1 MNDLVTLTSQR
12 LNAEIYTTAEIISQ
26 YAEIGLRTVNNRIN
40 QYKDDLMEFGMLRFS
55 TINVQ
60 NSSGGRPQKY
70 YQLNED
76 QAMLLITYLGNTKPV
91 RQFKKALI
99 KQFSAM
105 KRELILRQAKF
116 ELGKDFSKSLHE
128 TIKESPALGEHG
140 HLYVN
145 INKLVYK
152 QALGVNVNELRKARD
167 IPKTETITHYLSSS
181 EADAVKRVKQQI
193 RTLLEMKL
201 DYQQIKQALQIQG
214 VIYRIE
220 LQLPVKASV
229 MQ

>member
-1 MNDLVTLTSQR
+1 MDLVTLTSQR
-12 LNAEIYTTAEIISQ
+12 LDAEAYTTGDVIAK
-26 YAEIGLRTVNNRIN
+26 YAGITHHAVNVTIN
-40 QYKDDLMEFGMLRFS
+40 QQYERLARAGNGKVSFKMNPML
-55 TINVQ
+55 
-60 NSSGGRPQKY
+60 SGQKAKVY
-70 YQLNED
+70 LLNEQ
-76 QAMLLITYLGNTKPV
+76 QATLLITFLKNTPRVADFKEELV
-91 RQFKKALI
+91 RQFTV
-99 KQFSAM
+99 M

-152 QALGVNVNELRKARD
+152 QALGVNVNELRKARN
-167 IPKTETITHYLSSS
+167 IPKTEAITHYLSSS

>member
-1 MNDLVTLTSQR
+1 MDLVTLTSQR
-12 LNAEIYTTAEIISQ
+12 LDAEAYTTGDVIAE
-26 YAEIGLRTVNNRIN
+26 YAGITHHAVNKTIREQLVRLKRARNGLV
-40 QYKDDLMEFGMLRFS
+40 EFKMQRRP
-55 TINVQ
+55 
-60 NSSGGRPQKY
+60 SGRMAKVY
-70 YQLNED
+70 LLNEQ
-76 QAMLLITYLGNTKPV
+76 QATLLITFLKNTPRVADFKEELV
-91 RQFKKALI
+91 RQFTV
-99 KQFSAM
+99 M

-152 QALGVNVNELRKARD
+152 QALGVNVNELRKARN
-167 IPKTETITHYLSSS
+167 IPKTEAITHYLSSS

-220 LQLPVKASV
+220 LQLPAKASV
-229 MQ
+229 K

>member
-12 LNAEIYTTAEIISQ
+12 LDATAYTTSDIIADNTGINRRS
-26 YAEIGLRTVNNRIN
+26 LKRTIQNHKGR
-40 QYKDDLMEFGMLRFS
+40 LERFGKVGTVFTPL
-55 TINVQ
+55 
-60 NSSGGRPQKY
+60 SSGQTAVS
-70 YQLNED
+70 YQLNER
-76 QAMLLITYLGNTKPV
+76 QTMLLFFYLSHTPQVEKFQERLVN
-91 RQFKKALI
+91 QFAV
-99 KQFSAM
+99 M

-128 TIKESPALGEHG
+128 AIRESPVLGEHG

-152 QALGVNVNELRKARD
+152 QALGVNVNDLRKARN
-167 IPKTETITHYLSSS
+167 IPKTEAITHYLSSS
-181 EADAVKRVKQQI
+181 EADAVKQVKQQI

-220 LQLPVKASV
+220 LQLPAKASV

>member
-1 MNDLVTLTSQR
+1 MNNIVTLTSQR
-12 LNAEIYTTAEIISQ
+12 LDAEAYTTGDVIAE
-26 YAEIGLRTVNNRIN
+26 YAGITHHAVNKTIREQLVRLKRARNGLV
-40 QYKDDLMEFGMLRFS
+40 EFKMQRRP
-55 TINVQ
+55 
-60 NSSGGRPQKY
+60 SGRMAKVY
-70 YQLNED
+70 LLNEQ
-76 QAMLLITYLGNTKPV
+76 QATLLITFLKNTPRVADFKEELV
-91 RQFKKALI
+91 RQFTV
-99 KQFSAM
+99 M

-152 QALGVNVNELRKARD
+152 QALGVNVNELRKARN
-167 IPKTETITHYLSSS
+167 IPKTEAITHYLSAS

-193 RTLLEMKL
+193 RTLLEMKM
-201 DYQQIKQALQIQG
+201 DYQQVKQALQIQG

>member
-1 MNDLVTLTSQR
+1 MDLVTLTSQR
-12 LNAEIYTTAEIISQ
+12 LDAEAYTTGDVIAE
-26 YAEIGLRTVNNRIN
+26 YAGITHHAVNKTIREQLVRLKRARNGLV
-40 QYKDDLMEFGMLRFS
+40 EFKMQRRP
-55 TINVQ
+55 
-60 NSSGGRPQKY
+60 SGRMAKVY
-70 YQLNED
+70 LLNEQ
-76 QAMLLITYLGNTKPV
+76 QATLLITFLKNTPRVADFKEELV
-91 RQFKKALI
+91 RQFTV
-99 KQFSAM
+99 M

-152 QALGVNVNELRKARD
+152 QALGVNVNELRKARN
-167 IPKTETITHYLSSS
+167 IPKTEAITHYLSSS

-220 LQLPVKASV
+220 LQLPGKASV

>member
-12 LNAEIYTTAEIISQ
+12 LDADVYTTGDVIAD
-26 YAEIGLRTVNNRIN
+26 YAGITHHAVNKTIREQLVRLKRARNGLV
-40 QYKDDLMEFGMLRFS
+40 EFKMQRRP
-55 TINVQ
+55 
-60 NSSGGRPQKY
+60 SGRMAKVY
-70 YQLNED
+70 LLNEQ
-76 QAMLLITYLGNTKPV
+76 QATLLITFLKNTPRVADFKEELV
-91 RQFKKALI
+91 RQFTV
-99 KQFSAM
+99 M

-116 ELGKDFSKSLHE
+116 ELGKEFSKSLHE
-128 TIKESPALGEHG
+128 AISESPALGEHG

-152 QALGVNVNELRKARD
+152 QALGVNVNELRKARN
-167 IPKTETITHYLSSS
+167 IPKTEAITHYLSYS
-181 EADAVKRVKQQI
+181 EADAIKRVKQQI

-220 LQLPVKASV
+220 LQLPAKASV
-229 MQ
+229 K

>member
-12 LNAEIYTTAEIISQ
+12 LDAEIYTTGDVIAE
-26 YAEIGLRTVNNRIN
+26 YAGITHHAVNKTIREQLVRLKRARNGLV
-40 QYKDDLMEFGMLRFS
+40 EFKMQRRP
-55 TINVQ
+55 
-60 NSSGGRPQKY
+60 SGRMAKVY
-70 YQLNED
+70 LLNEQ
-76 QAMLLITYLGNTKPV
+76 QATLLITFLKNTPRVADFKEELV
-91 RQFKKALI
+91 RQFTV
-99 KQFSAM
+99 M

-116 ELGKDFSKSLHE
+116 ELGKEFSKSLHE

-167 IPKTETITHYLSSS
+167 IPKTEAITHYLSSS
-181 EADAVKRVKQQI
+181 EADAVKRIKQQI

-220 LQLPVKASV
+220 LQLPAKASV
-229 MQ
+229 K

>member
-1 MNDLVTLTSQR
+1 MQR
-12 LNAEIYTTAEIISQ
+12 
-26 YAEIGLRTVNNRIN
+26 RP
-40 QYKDDLMEFGMLRFS
+40 
-55 TINVQ
+55 
-60 NSSGGRPQKY
+60 SGRMAKVY
-70 YQLNED
+70 LLNEQ
-76 QAMLLITYLGNTKPV
+76 QATLLITFLKNTPRVADFKEELV
-91 RQFKKALI
+91 RQFAV
-99 KQFSAM
+99 M

-128 TIKESPALGEHG
+128 AIRESPALGEHG

-152 QALGVNVNELRKARD
+152 QALGVNVNELRKARN
-167 IPKTETITHYLSSS
+167 IPKTESITHYLSSI
-181 EADAVKRVKQQI
+181 EADAVKQVKQQI

-220 LQLPVKASV
+220 LQLPAKASV
-229 MQ
+229 K

>member
-12 LNAEIYTTAEIISQ
+12 LDADVYTTGDVIAE
-26 YAEIGLRTVNNRIN
+26 YAGITHHAINKTIREQLVRLKRARNGLV
-40 QYKDDLMEFGMLRFS
+40 EFKMQRRP
-55 TINVQ
+55 
-60 NSSGGRPQKY
+60 SGRMAKVY
-70 YQLNED
+70 LLNEQ
-76 QAMLLITYLGNTKPV
+76 QATLLITFLKNTPRVADFKEELV
-91 RQFKKALI
+91 RQFAV
-99 KQFSAM
+99 M

-128 TIKESPALGEHG
+128 AIRESPALGEHG

-152 QALGVNVNELRKARD
+152 QALGVNVNELRKARN
-167 IPKTETITHYLSSS
+167 IPKTEAITHYLSSS
-181 EADAVKRVKQQI
+181 EADAVKQVKQQI

-220 LQLPVKASV
+220 LQLPAKASV
-229 MQ
+229 K

>member
-12 LNAEIYTTAEIISQ
+12 LDAEAYTTSDIIAEYAGIKTKSVNELIRRYKLDIEEFGILPFQKAEIQ
-26 YAEIGLRTVNNRIN
+26 
-40 QYKDDLMEFGMLRFS
+40 
-55 TINVQ
+55 
-60 NSSGGRPQKY
+60 GRGQPHKIWH
-70 YQLNED
+70 LNEE
-76 QAMLLITYLGNTKPV
+76 QAMLVITYLDNTRPV

-128 TIKESPALGEHG
+128 AIKESPALGERG

-152 QALGVNVNELRKARD
+152 QALGVNVNELRKARN
-167 IPKTETITHYLSSS
+167 IPKTEAITHYLSSS

-193 RTLLEMKL
+193 RTLLEMKM

-220 LQLPVKASV
+220 LQLPAEASV
-229 MQ
+229 K

>member
-1 MNDLVTLTSQR
+1 M
-12 LNAEIYTTAEIISQ
+12 
-26 YAEIGLRTVNNRIN
+26 
-40 QYKDDLMEFGMLRFS
+40 
-55 TINVQ
+55 
-60 NSSGGRPQKY
+60 
-70 YQLNED
+70 
-76 QAMLLITYLGNTKPV
+76 LITFLKNTPRVADFKEELV
-91 RQFKKALI
+91 RQFTV
-99 KQFSAM
+99 M

-152 QALGVNVNELRKARD
+152 QALGVNVNELRKARN
-167 IPKTETITHYLSSS
+167 IPKTEAITHYLSAS

-193 RTLLEMKL
+193 RTLLEMKM
-201 DYQQIKQALQIQG
+201 DYQQVKQALQIQG

>member
-1 MNDLVTLTSQR
+1 MNDLVTLTSKR
-12 LNAEIYTTAEIISQ
+12 LDAEIYTTGDVIAE
-26 YAEIGLRTVNNRIN
+26 YAGITHHAVNKTIREQLVRLKRARNGLV
-40 QYKDDLMEFGMLRFS
+40 EFKMQRRP
-55 TINVQ
+55 
-60 NSSGGRPQKY
+60 SGRMAKVY
-70 YQLNED
+70 LLNEQ
-76 QAMLLITYLGNTKPV
+76 QATLLITFLKNTPRVADFKEELV
-91 RQFKKALI
+91 RQFTV
-99 KQFSAM
+99 M

-167 IPKTETITHYLSSS
+167 IPKTEAITHYLSSS

-220 LQLPVKASV
+220 LQLPAKASV
-229 MQ
+229 K